1 MTMASQWGKKKSG
14 AFGAVGGGERKGKER
29 GEGRKRKR
37 WAGAD
42 SDLRRC
48 EARLRALEKV
58 SRQTPSP
65 LVPFPNSLC
74 RHALGVI
81 TEEI

>member
-1 MTMASQWGKKKSG
+1 MASPVGQKKSG
-14 AFGAVGGGERKGKER
+14 AFGAVGGGGRKEKRR

-48 EARLRALEKV
+48 EARLRALKV
-58 SRQTPSP
+58 SREPPSP
-65 LVPFPNSLC
+65 LVPFPISLC
-74 RHALGVI
+74 RHALGAI

>member
-14 AFGAVGGGERKGKER
+14 AFGAVGGGGRKERKRE
-29 GEGRKRKR
+29 EGRKRKR
-37 WAGAD
+37 CAGAD

-58 SRQTPSP
+58 SMEPPSP

-74 RHALGVI
+74 RYALGVI